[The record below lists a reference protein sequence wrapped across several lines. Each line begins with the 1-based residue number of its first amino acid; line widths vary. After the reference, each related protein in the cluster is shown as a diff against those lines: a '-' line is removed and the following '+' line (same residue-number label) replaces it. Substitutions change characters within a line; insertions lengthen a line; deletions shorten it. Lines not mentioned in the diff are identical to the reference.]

1 MSADEAAALASDGL
15 PVDPAPPHTEM
26 KLAVLSRYIGYVD
39 ERGRGGGFL
48 HATRSAV
55 YRRYI
60 DGFAGVGR
68 YDFGSGHVR
77 DGSALIALR
86 AEVPGA
92 AEASSIRFTQLRFVE
107 LDQSRAEILEARTRA
122 TVGAEARARVLRG
135 DANVVIVDVLK
146 EVEDRT
152 PTLVLLDPYDLDD
165 LRFETVRLIATW
177 HEGARARRI
186 EQLIGLQIGRI
197 RRQADLERGQM
208 PSKESLDQLERLLG
222 NRRWEPVMQEWVAR
236 RREWSEVFAAMRDSF
251 EEELRRIGYV
261 YTRHCDVDERDPMY
275 SLVFASDHKDA
286 DTIMAGSIDHWR
298 RDPKLRQRGLF

>member
-1 MSADEAAALASDGL
+1 MSADSDIASASDGR
-15 PVDPAPPHTEM
+15 PVDPAPAHTEM

-48 HATRSAV
+48 HATRSAM

-68 YDFGSGHVR
+68 YDFGNGHVR

-92 AEASSIRFTQLRFVE
+92 AGASPIRFTHLRFVE
-107 LDQSRAEILEARTRA
+107 LDDDRANTLEARTRA
-122 TVGAEARARVLRG
+122 AGATEARARVVRG
-135 DANVVIVDVLK
+135 DANVVMVDALN

-177 HEGARARRI
+177 HDSARARRI
-186 EQLIGLQIGRI
+186 EQLVGLQIGRI
-197 RRQADLERGQM
+197 RRQANLEQGQM
-208 PSKESLDQLERLLG
+208 PSK
-222 NRRWEPVMQEWVAR
+222 
-236 RREWSEVFAAMRDSF
+236 
-251 EEELRRIGYV
+251 
-261 YTRHCDVDERDPMY
+261 
-275 SLVFASDHKDA
+275 
-286 DTIMAGSIDHWR
+286 
-298 RDPKLRQRGLF
+298 